1 MQIYLPIAEMSVN
14 IFLLLGIGGGVGW
27 LSGLFGVGGGF
38 LMTPLLIFLGVAPAV
53 AVGTGANQIVAS
65 SVSGVIAHWR
75 RGNVD
80 VKMGAYLILGGTV
93 GSGLGVLV
101 FRWLRSLGQVDLA
114 ISLSYITFLG
124 IIGGMMFVEG
134 ALSVWRAQRGTAV
147 PSPKEGKEHWVHH
160 LPLKVTFHK
169 SKLHISL
176 LLPFAVGLFIGVLAS
191 IMGVGGGFI
200 AIPAMVYLLRMPMQ
214 VVIGTSLFQIIFIS
228 VNATILQAW
237 LNQTVDIMLTLILL
251 LGAVVGAQFG
261 AKMGGKIKAEQ
272 TRLLLSLIV
281 LAVCGQLA
289 FNLMTTPEDVFSLG
303 DIVQ

>member
-1 MQIYLPIAEMSVN
+1 
-14 IFLLLGIGGGVGW
+14 
-27 LSGLFGVGGGF
+27 
-38 LMTPLLIFLGVAPAV
+38 
-53 AVGTGANQIVAS
+53 
-65 SVSGVIAHWR
+65 
-75 RGNVD
+75 
-80 VKMGAYLILGGTV
+80 
-93 GSGLGVLV
+93 
-101 FRWLRSLGQVDLA
+101 
-114 ISLSYITFLG
+114 
-124 IIGGMMFVEG
+124 
-134 ALSVWRAQRGTAV
+134 
-147 PSPKEGKEHWVHH
+147 
-160 LPLKVTFHK
+160 
-169 SKLHISL
+169 
-176 LLPFAVGLFIGVLAS
+176 
-191 IMGVGGGFI
+191 MGVGGGFI